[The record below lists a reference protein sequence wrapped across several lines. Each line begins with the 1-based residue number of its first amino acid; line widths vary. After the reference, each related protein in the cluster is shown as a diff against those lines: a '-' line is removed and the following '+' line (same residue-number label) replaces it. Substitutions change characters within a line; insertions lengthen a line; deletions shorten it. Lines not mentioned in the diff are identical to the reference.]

1 MVSVTGEM
9 LLTAKGATL
18 VSRLKV
24 ASTAPPPVRVWVWR
38 SSDFGRRERPRESMP
53 STYCLKQ

>member
-24 ASTAPPPVRVWVWR
+24 ASTAPPPE
-38 SSDFGRRERPRESMP
+38 SCASGGSPPASGSAPRKLP
-53 STYCLKQ
+53 SADPR